1 METENPG
8 EKKSQIESQI
18 STRIFQNNVDQIPQ
32 QIWSPSSTDR
42 RSLDEAIPQLGLSTD
57 SFNKNRQHLPMR
69 GLWFVVQG
77 CILCLEPMR
86 LVRFWRF
93 SNLRKLRISKLLI
106 SDTTRDDL
114 STTNGTPVGTLGQ
127 WLVFNAPSS
136 QVELIFL
143 FQDRSTVC
151 PSLLDRYCQPRT
163 LIRMQP
169 GEYRVSLM
177 LCR

>member
-1 METENPG
+1 MLGANET
-8 EKKSQIESQI
+8 
-18 STRIFQNNVDQIPQ
+18 ST
-32 QIWSPSSTDR
+32 
-42 RSLDEAIPQLGLSTD
+42 
-57 SFNKNRQHLPMR
+57 
-69 GLWFVVQG
+69 
-77 CILCLEPMR
+77 ILT
-86 LVRFWRF
+86 F

-127 WLVFNAPSS
+127 WLVFNAISS

-163 LIRMQP
+163 LIRM
-169 GEYRVSLM
+169 
-177 LCR
+177 